1 MTWPEDRKLAE
12 LERKL
17 SSIELEF
24 AHWQAET
31 SAKGTLPK
39 HNSQVIR
46 VTRQLG
52 TLVVGISNW
61 LNEAKKDPTRLA
73 GESHDVELMILDV
86 HKIWDYFRSKLSQH
100 HISLF
105 SPYLIATNEFAWA
118 CYEPAQA
125 AANPALIAPERV
137 KEPPL
142 VFLNGESSPFAVSR
156 GTRFEPEFVE
166 DEEITRPTYL
176 QVLKNLP
183 ISVVGLPWYQI
194 RHLPDA
200 VAIGHEVG
208 HNVEDDFGLTGRLS
222 ALLESALETHPIPD
236 ERRDGWRAWL
246 GEIFADIY
254 GILATGPAFVSCLMD
269 FLALSSP
276 EIMTATQPDPI
287 WRPHPPDALRMS
299 LNFKTLELLDF
310 ETEATKLRATW
321 TTRFP
326 NHAME
331 AFEDDI
337 EAVVNAILDGPYPEF
352 GDVCLPKV
360 ISFGPDEVTWAT
372 TFRNDLANGFLSAVH
387 IRPIMAGARL
397 AFEANP
403 ANYFKKNAD
412 QVVLDKIRAA
422 QTSAV
427 RGAKE
432 TDPLEE
438 LDVAAGQ
445 RLFEMMRGL
454 HSTSPNAPVTTG
466 TE

>member
-17 SSIELEF
+17 SSIKLEF
-24 AHWQAET
+24 TYWQQQA
-31 SAKGTLPK
+31 SATGPLPK
-39 HNSQVIR
+39 HHSQVLR

-52 TLVVGISNW
+52 TLVDGISQS
-61 LNEAKKDPTRLA
+61 LNEAKEDPERLV
-73 GESHDVELMILDV
+73 GESRDVELMILDV

-100 HISLF
+100 YVTLF
-105 SPYLIATNEFAWA
+105 SPYLVAANEFAWA
-118 CYEPAQA
+118 CYEPAQK

-156 GTRFEPEFVE
+156 GTRFEAEWVE
-166 DEEITRPTYL
+166 NEEITNPTSL
-176 QVLKNLP
+176 QVLKSLP
-183 ISVVGLPWYQI
+183 ISAVGLPWYQI

-200 VAIGHEVG
+200 VVIGHEVG

-222 ALLESALETHPIPD
+222 TLLEAAFEKHAIPD
-236 ERRDGWRAWL
+236 ERRDGWRKWL
-246 GEIFADIY
+246 GEVFADIY

-269 FLALSSP
+269 FLALSSKA
-276 EIMTATQPDPI
+276 IMTAKQPDPD
-287 WRPHPPDALRMS
+287 WAFHPPEALRMS
-299 LNFKTLELLDF
+299 INFKTLELLGF
-310 ETEATKLRATW
+310 ETEAATLRATW
-321 TTRFP
+321 TQRFP
-326 NHAME
+326 THAMA

-337 EAVVNAILDGPYPEF
+337 EAVVTALLLGPYPEF

-360 ISFGPDEVTWAT
+360 ISFGPTEVARAKTA
-372 TFRNDLANGFLSAVH
+372 RNDLTNGFLSATH

-403 ANYFKKNAD
+403 ANFFKQNAD
-412 QVVLDKIRAA
+412 EVVLAKIRAA
-422 QTSAV
+422 QTTAV
-427 RGAKE
+427 RGDKE

-445 RLFEMMRGL
+445 RLFEIMKGSRSVS
-454 HSTSPNAPVTTG
+454 HDAPAASG
-466 TE
+466 PG